1 MKSNKNKFHE
11 VTEKIRDAIV
21 FNEFEPG
28 MALGENMLAEKFQ
41 VSRTLIREALKRLE
55 TESLVDVIFCQ
66 GAFVSEIRFKDI
78 KEVSSL
84 IGKHASW

>member
-55 TESLVDVIFCQ
+55 TESLVNVIFFQ
-66 GAFVSEIRFKDI
+66 GAFVSEIRRYVLKTSKRSTI
-78 KEVSSL
+78 
-84 IGKHASW
+84 